1 VDPAHL
7 IKVVAVFV
15 SGVVI
20 ALGSALI
27 YVRVSDMVHQAPAA
41 QMTIAPPE
49 PPLAQS
55 SDAGT
60 DSVDQVGMTPPA
72 VRDDQPSKPER
83 VDHAKKQKVVIPSRH
98 EVSKPTPR
106 RIEPSHRRLEIAQNR
121 PSGYPPL
128 SSPPPDVTPTPSAAP
143 TPAVDMAPTL
153 DPEEQQPT
161 PETPQTRS
169 PSEQQSEPTQAPR
182 RQPHVVTLAAG
193 TGLIIRL
200 GETLSTDHNYTGDTF
215 RAVLEAPIVM
225 GGFIIAD
232 KGSKVLGCIANA
244 QRAGRVDGLSD
255 LVLTLTEIN
264 TTDGQRVRV
273 DTSSYDKRGPASS
286 DRDTAEIAGGAA
298 LGALIGAV
306 AGGGRGAAIG
316 AGIGAAAG
324 TGAVLAT
331 RGRPAVLPIETRLTF
346 HLASPVTITEKLN

>member
-27 YVRVSDMVHQAPAA
+27 YVRVSDMVHQPAAA
-41 QMTIAPPE
+41 QMIITPPE
-49 PPLAQS
+49 PPPPQL

-60 DSVDQVGMTPPA
+60 DSVDQVGTMPRS
-72 VRDDQPSKPER
+72 VRDEQPSNPER
-83 VDHAKKQKVVIPSRH
+83 VEHAKKKVVVASRH
-98 EVSKPTPR
+98 PVSKSVPR
-106 RIEPSHRRLEIAQNR
+106 RVEPSHRRLEIAQNR

-143 TPAVDMAPTL
+143 PPAVDTALTGNQG
-153 DPEEQQPT
+153 EQQPT

-169 PSEQQSEPTQAPR
+169 PSQEQSQSTPAPT
-182 RQPHVVTLAAG
+182 RQRHVVTLAAG
-193 TGLIIRL
+193 TSLIVRL

-215 RAVLEAPIVM
+215 RAMLESPVIM

-255 LVLTLTEIN
+255 LVLTVTEIN